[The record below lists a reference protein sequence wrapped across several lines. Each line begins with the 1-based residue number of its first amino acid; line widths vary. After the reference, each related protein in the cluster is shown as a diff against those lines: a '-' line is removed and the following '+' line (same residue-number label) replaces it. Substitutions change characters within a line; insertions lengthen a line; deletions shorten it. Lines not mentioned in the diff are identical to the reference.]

1 MASDVKVKR
10 ERGKKCIL
18 DSDLCV
24 SLKHILFSFNAPI
37 SEEQAWA
44 LVYQFSK
51 CFCSVLSDQD
61 NQSKF
66 LTKPKEIFLHR
77 DGYVHS
83 KTILDLEGTHISTD
97 TGGEGGCG
105 GGKRSILAIE
115 KKLMFELGV
124 IVYQALDFMNAED
137 EEVKLSPDLD
147 QLISDMTYYEKP
159 QPETDDEGIEKD
171 AGDACECDEES
182 LTLTFVQVLEKCASH
197 LGAKTAAAESDSQYR
212 AVCRALVTEA
222 LELSMFLDVV
232 QQQGTTELRDKT
244 LALASSH
251 DLDQLK
257 NSDWSNQRLWKAL
270 QVRLWIQV
278 LRELRRGVQL
288 KKVSHTRHPIE
299 YQMTPYEILMDDIR
313 SRRYKLKQ
321 VTVDGSIPPRVK
333 KDAHAI
339 ILEFI
344 RSRPPLRK
352 ASERK
357 LPPRQYESTPR
368 ERLLE
373 DIKKSSNH
381 RLRHRE
387 SRPDRTAR
395 KGKIPPPLIR

>member
-1 MASDVKVKR
+1 MQTFSIDVYF
-10 ERGKKCIL
+10 I
-18 DSDLCV
+18 
-24 SLKHILFSFNAPI
+24 
-37 SEEQAWA
+37 
-44 LVYQFSK
+44 
-51 CFCSVLSDQD
+51 
-61 NQSKF
+61 
-66 LTKPKEIFLHR
+66 
-77 DGYVHS
+77 
-83 KTILDLEGTHISTD
+83 
-97 TGGEGGCG
+97 GGGGGGGG
-105 GGKRSILAIE
+105 GGKQNIVAIE
-115 KKLMFELGV
+115 RKFMFELG
-124 IVYQALDFMNAED
+124 ILVYQALDFMNADD

-171 AGDACECDEES
+171 AGDACECDDDAQS
-182 LTLTFVQVLEKCASH
+182 LTLTFVQILEKCASH
-197 LGAKTAAAESDSQYR
+197 LGVKTAAEADSQYR

-232 QQQGTTELRDKT
+232 QAQGTTELRGNT
-244 LALASSH
+244 LALASSY

-257 NSDWSNQRLWKAL
+257 NSDW
-270 QVRLWIQV
+270 VRLWIQV

-288 KKVSHTRHPIE
+288 KKVCHTRNPIE

-352 ASERK
+352 ASDRK

-373 DIKKSSNH
+373 DIKKGSNH

-395 KGKIPPPLIR
+395 KGKLCSLVMGLDKLLMKILYYRIWW